1 MKDFTYLLIYL
12 SIIISFALMIMVSGL
27 VGYKNGQ
34 VDALNGEIRYEL
46 VQQSDKSTKWDLI
59 IKRESEK

>member
-1 MKDFTYLLIYL
+1 MKDGVRFLIYL
-12 SIIISFALMIMVSGL
+12 CIIISFALMIMVSGL
-27 VGYKNGQ
+27 IGYKNGQ

-46 VQQSDKSTKWDLI
+46 VQQSDKSTRWDLI